1 MSETFSSP
9 DRGKAAA
16 GKTAAKAG
24 GRARSI
30 DELRALMETESRLS
44 WLFVDVHR
52 LLSRSFEARVRN
64 LGLTRVQ
71 LRVLFTLERAKG
83 GISQTELADLLEMEK
98 APLGKIIDRL
108 EEGGWVVR
116 RNHPT
121 DRRAKLVSVTAKIE
135 RFAEPIA
142 AAAQATFAQML
153 QGVRQNEVREL
164 IARLEKLKRNLGGA
178 EG

>member
-1 MSETFSSP
+1 VRETFSSP

-16 GKTAAKAG
+16 ASGK
-24 GRARSI
+24 RRPRSI
-30 DELRALMETESRLS
+30 DDLRALMETESRLS
-44 WLFVDVHR
+44 WLFVDIHR
-52 LLSRSFEARVRN
+52 LLSRNFEARVRG

-71 LRVLFTLERAKG
+71 LRVLFTLERTQAA
-83 GISQTELADLLEMEK
+83 ISQTELADLLEMEK

-135 RFAEPIA
+135 RFGEQIA
-142 AAAQATFAQML
+142 AAAQATFAELL
-153 QGVRQNEVREL
+153 QGVRQNEVKEL
-164 IARLEKLKRNLGGA
+164 IARLEQLKRNLGGA
-178 EG
+178 DV